1 MLVTALLLKDADDEG
16 AVEMIFGFEVAE
28 LLLTEAS
35 TADVIIPDAA
45 FEVP

>member
-1 MLVTALLLKDADDEG
+1 MLVTALLPKNADDEG
-16 AVEMIFGFEVAE
+16 AVEMIAGFEVAE

-35 TADVIIPDAA
+35 TADVISPGAA